1 MEKITVIGLDL
12 AKYVFQ
18 VHGNDD
24 SGRCV
29 VRRRLWRS
37 QVERFFAALEPCLIG
52 MEACSG
58 AHEWARRFERMG
70 HTVKLMPASYVKP
83 YVKQSKSDSRDA
95 EAIAEAVVRPAVPRV
110 PVKSEEQQAEL
121 MLHRTREL
129 LIRQRTM
136 LSNAIRGHLA
146 ELGIVMRKGIA
157 ELVQLVPQAL
167 ERLPEAMRLAIRL
180 QLEQLLEADRR
191 IVLLDKEIK
200 KRVRQNPAARRLAE
214 IPGFGPIAASAVVAT
229 VGDRAQAFR
238 SGRGFAAWM
247 GLTPRISGTGGKV
260 TLGPIGKRGDAYL
273 RRLLIHGARAI
284 LSARRDKPGKLSEWA
299 RRILGTKHIN
309 VATAALANKMA
320 RIAWALLARQTVYE
334 PARHLPKSA

>member
-12 AKYVFQ
+12 AKHVFQ

-24 SGRCV
+24 NGRCV

-37 QVERFFAALEPCLIG
+37 QVERFFATLAPCLIG

-136 LSNAIRGHLA
+136 LANAIRGHLA

-167 ERLPEAMRLAIRL
+167 DRLPEAMRLAVGL

-191 IVLLDKEIK
+191 VVLLDKEI
-200 KRVRQNPAARRLAE
+200 RRGVRQNPATRRLAE
-214 IPGFGPIAASAVVAT
+214 SRASARSLPRRSSRRSETERKPSV
-229 VGDRAQAFR
+229 RA
-238 SGRGFAAWM
+238 AALPPGW
-247 GLTPRISGTGGKV
+247 
-260 TLGPIGKRGDAYL
+260 DL
-273 RRLLIHGARAI
+273 RRG
-284 LSARRDKPGKLSEWA
+284 S
-299 RRILGTKHIN
+299 
-309 VATAALANKMA
+309 AALAA
-320 RIAWALLARQTVYE
+320 RSRWDR
-334 PARHLPKSA
+334 SASAAMPICAGYSSTAPGRS

>member
-12 AKYVFQ
+12 AKHVFQ

-24 SGRCV
+24 KGCCV
-29 VRRRLWRS
+29 LRRRLGRG
-37 QVERFFAALEPCLIG
+37 QVERFFAKLEPCLVG

-70 HTVKLMPASYVKP
+70 HTVKLMPASYVKA
-83 YVKQSKSDSRDA
+83 YVKQSKSDARDA

-110 PVKSEEQQAEL
+110 PVKSEAQQAEL

-129 LIRQRTM
+129 LVRQRTM
-136 LSNAIRGHLA
+136 LSNAMRGHLT

-157 ELVQLVPQAL
+157 VLVQLVPQEL
-167 ERLPEAMRLAIRL
+167 EKLPEMARLAIGT
-180 QLEQLLEADRR
+180 QLEQLLEADKR
-191 IVLLDKEIK
+191 IVRLDNKIKE
-200 KRVRQNPAARRLAE
+200 RVRQNPAAFRLAA
-214 IPGFGPIAASAVVAT
+214 IPGVGPITASAIVAT
-229 VGDRAQAFR
+229 VGERAQAFR
-238 SGRGFAAWM
+238 SGRGFAAWV
-247 GLTPRISGTGGKV
+247 GLTPRIGGTGGKV

-284 LSARRDKPGKLSEWA
+284 LSARHDKPAKLSAWA
-299 RRILGTKHIN
+299 RRIIGDKHLN

-320 RIAWALLARQTVYE
+320 RIAWALLARQVDYE
-334 PARHLPKSA
+334 PACHMPRSA

>member
-12 AKYVFQ
+12 AKHVFQ

-24 SGRCV
+24 NGRCV

-37 QVERFFAALEPCLIG
+37 QVERFFATLAPCLIG

-136 LSNAIRGHLA
+136 LANAIRGHLA

-167 ERLPEAMRLAIRL
+167 DRLPEAMRLAVGL

-191 IVLLDKEIK
+191 IVLLGQGDQE
-200 KRVRQNPAARRLAE
+200 RRAAEPGNSPARGDPGLRPAHRLGVRRDGRRPSASLPFGPRLCRLDRTYAADQRHWRQGHAGTDRQARRCLSAPAAHPRRQ
-214 IPGFGPIAASAVVAT
+214 
-229 VGDRAQAFR
+229 GDPERPTRQ
-238 SGRGFAAWM
+238 
-247 GLTPRISGTGGKV
+247 
-260 TLGPIGKRGDAYL
+260 
-273 RRLLIHGARAI
+273 
-284 LSARRDKPGKLSEWA
+284 
-299 RRILGTKHIN
+299 
-309 VATAALANKMA
+309 
-320 RIAWALLARQTVYE
+320 ARQALRMGA
-334 PARHLPKSA
+334 PDRRHQAHQCRHRGAGQQDGPHRLGVTGTADSV

>member
-1 MEKITVIGLDL
+1 MEKITVVGLDL
-12 AKYVFQ
+12 AKHVFQ
-18 VHGNDD
+18 AHGNDD
-24 SGRCV
+24 KGRCV
-29 VRRRLWRS
+29 LRRRLWRG
-37 QVERFFAALEPCLIG
+37 QVERFFATLEPCLVG

-83 YVKQSKSDSRDA
+83 YVKQSKSDARDA

-129 LIRQRTM
+129 LVRQRTM
-136 LSNAIRGHLA
+136 LSNAMRGHLA

-157 ELVQLVPQAL
+157 VLVQLVPQEL
-167 ERLPEAMRLAIRL
+167 EKLPDAMRLAIEM
-180 QLEQLLEADRR
+180 QLGQLLEADDR
-191 IVLLDKEIK
+191 IVVLDNKIKE
-200 KRVRQNPAARRLAE
+200 RVRQNPAAFRLTA
-214 IPGFGPIAASAVVAT
+214 IPGVGPITASAIVAT
-229 VGDRAQAFR
+229 VGERAQAFS
-238 SGRGFAAWM
+238 SGRGFAAWV
-247 GLTPRISGTGGKV
+247 GLTPRIGGTGGKV

-299 RRILGTKHIN
+299 RRIIGAKHIN